1 MRVSFLGNF
10 KSPNIGNAALVKGAQ
25 RLIKEDLSNLK
36 WDFVPISWDKITFG
50 TARFNQQDLDH
61 IASCDAFYVSGAVT
75 FNNRANHTL
84 GGSRLNLS
92 ISQWEKLRIPIIL
105 GGLSYRHW
113 GQSNY
118 NNLEV
123 LKENLSYLNLRN
135 DCLLGLRNDGTREWL
150 EKITGLQLES
160 AYEVPDP
167 GFFVLSPRDKNTIGY
182 GLYISVNNEDYTERF
197 TNLTQIEDLA
207 KTLAKVCL
215 QFFEITQEDV
225 FFVPHSFEDYAIFL
239 KIFENLPPGFL
250 HMHCKV
256 LSMPAFDG
264 ALEVYEKYKTARLHI
279 GMRVHSINPCLGM
292 GVPTIALSSQDRISR
307 FIQDIRMSSALVE
320 LHSPYFQG
328 SLLQKVEDLLSS
340 RLVDYKNDQYAV
352 INVARARFRKFNET
366 MIQLLQK

>member
-10 KSPNIGNAALVKGAQ
+10 RSPNIGNAALVKGAQ
-25 RLIKEDLSNLK
+25 RLIKEDLNNLK

-50 TARFNQQDLDH
+50 TAKFNQQDIEH
-61 IASCDAFYVSGAVT
+61 ITSCDAFYVSGAVT

-92 ISQWEKLRIPIIL
+92 ISQWEKIQIPIIL

-113 GQSNY
+113 GQSIY
-118 NNLEV
+118 NNLEA
-123 LKENLSYLNLRN
+123 LKENLSYLNLRK

-150 EKITGLQLES
+150 QKITGLQLES

-167 GFFVLSPRDKNTIGY
+167 GFFVLPPRDKNIDGY
-182 GLYISVNNEDYTERF
+182 GLYISVNNEDYKERF
-197 TNLTQIEDLA
+197 TNGTQIQDLA

-239 KIFENLPPGFL
+239 KIFENLPPAFL
-250 HMHCKV
+250 HMYCKV
-256 LSMPAFDG
+256 LPMPAFDG
-264 ALEVYEKYKTARLHI
+264 ALEVYEKYQTARLQI

-292 GVPTIALSSQDRISR
+292 GVPTIALSSQDRISK
-307 FIQDIRMSSALVE
+307 FIRDIGMPSALVE
-320 LHSPYFQG
+320 LHSPFFPD
-328 SLLQKVEDLLSS
+328 SLLQKVEDFL
-340 RLVDYKNDQYAV
+340 RYKV
-352 INVARARFRKFNET
+352 ITDKSDHYSVISATRARFREFNKT
-366 MIQLLQK
+366 VARLLQS